1 MKLYTLEYDC
11 NSPVVQQINVPT
23 NTDYKVGVKF
33 VKNGYSISPLSENVT
48 LGTLSADLQKTNGY
62 VTFTI
67 SADDNA
73 SFVNEKLVVNEGYAH
88 GVTQLSALGLNN
100 TGRNISITT
109 NPIMIDVPDEMVG
122 QPLGN
127 AADMYNI
134 WVNSTSETPVEEVW
148 AENKESLLDRQTKYG
163 ARYCTIAKTTYNG
176 QTVRLGIP
184 NRNSYNES
192 YLADWKDKIGQC
204 VYVLNE
210 AGTAV
215 LGYLNVSDVK
225 LNKGDKIY
233 VCAQANWM
241 NNRYGY
247 AGI

>member
-1 MKLYTLEYDC
+1 M
-11 NSPVVQQINVPT
+11 
-23 NTDYKVGVKF
+23 
-33 VKNGYSISPLSENVT
+33 
-48 LGTLSADLQKTNGY
+48 SADVQKTNGY
-62 VTFTI
+62 VTFTR

-73 SFVNEKLVVNEGYAH
+73 SFVNEKLVVNEGYEH

-134 WVNSTSETPVEEVW
+134 WVNSTTETPVEEVW

-163 ARYCTIAKTTYNG
+163 PRYCTIATTTYNG

-241 NNRYGY
+241 NNKYGY